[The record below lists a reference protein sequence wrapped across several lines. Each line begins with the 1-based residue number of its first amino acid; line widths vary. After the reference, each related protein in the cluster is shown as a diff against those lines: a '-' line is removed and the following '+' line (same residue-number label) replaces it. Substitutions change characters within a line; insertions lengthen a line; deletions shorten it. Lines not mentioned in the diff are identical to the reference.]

1 MKNKWKFFI
10 ASGAFALL
18 LAGCGKESTNQKTQV
33 SETAEQT
40 DNDLDDGL
48 GSAMRK
54 LYKGYNGEARFAKYK
69 TKRK

>member
-40 DNDLDDGL
+40 FMMYKQQHMNEDSL
-48 GSAMRK
+48 GSGD
-54 LYKGYNGEARFAKYK
+54 LYIHKIALVSHKF
-69 TKRK
+69 